1 MAETPSTM
9 RALGTPAPEFELP
22 DPTGAFHRKSD
33 YQGKPLLVGFI
44 CNHCPFV
51 KHVANRLG
59 ELAAELQRKGMGV
72 VFVNANDTD
81 SHPEDAPEKMAE
93 FAKERG
99 ITVPYLYDQSQEVA
113 KAYEAACT
121 PDFFL
126 FDSSHK
132 LVYRGQF
139 DDSRPGND
147 LPVTGADL
155 KRAAE
160 AVLAG
165 RTPEGEQK
173 PSVGCNIKWKKG
185 NEPSFFTIG

>member
-1 MAETPSTM
+1 
-9 RALGTPAPEFELP
+9 
-22 DPTGAFHRKSD
+22 
-33 YQGKPLLVGFI
+33 
-44 CNHCPFV
+44 
-51 KHVANRLG
+51 
-59 ELAAELQRKGMGV
+59 
-72 VFVNANDTD
+72 
-81 SHPEDAPEKMAE
+81 MAE
-93 FAKERG
+93 FAEERG
-99 ITVPYLYDQSQEVA
+99 ITVPYLYDRSQEVA

-126 FDSSHK
+126 FDGSHK

-160 AVLAG
+160 AALAG
-165 RTPEGEQK
+165 RTLQGEQK